1 MPFVRSLVSK
11 HYIYIIA
18 VILLLSE
25 IIPIYSRCIEKKLV
39 CIIIIAPFSR

>member
-11 HYIYIIA
+11 HYAHIVT

-25 IIPIYSRCIEKKLV
+25 IMPSYSYYIKKKLV
-39 CIIIIAPFSR
+39 HIIIINPFNH